1 MTEARPEPLFHWF
14 IPIDGDGARLGTT
27 RAEQAPDFD
36 YLTRVVQTA
45 EEQDFHGLLIPTR
58 FVNGLFDEGAPLME
72 TWTTATALATAGLM
86 ISMAGSPI
94 PFAPEGLLESSV
106 SRK

>member
-45 EEQDFHGLLIPTR
+45 EEQDFHGLLIPDAVR
-58 FVNGLFDEGAPLME
+58 ERPFRRRRAADGNVDDGHGA
-72 TWTTATALATAGLM
+72 GH
-86 ISMAGSPI
+86 G
-94 PFAPEGLLESSV
+94 
-106 SRK
+106 